1 MDPPLEARYKKR
13 ARRGNERRMVEYQ
26 VTLVAERPATTSHIR
41 NNSPDYFP
49 TGLQF
54 ANLLEKLVKYRRTAA
69 LYVCVCVYVCACALH
84 HPPSPRHIAVY
95 ESFRIHLS
103 LRPASPS
110 PPRFV
115 SAAIR
120 AYRRDTRWPLCA
132 IAAQWIDDP
141 IKTWFAPAPGSTSFF
156 VDDGMEEM

>member
-69 LYVCVCVYVCACALH
+69 LYVCVCVCTYVRARCT
-84 HPPSPRHIAVY
+84 I
-95 ESFRIHLS
+95 
-103 LRPASPS
+103 PS
-110 PPRFV
+110 PPAILQSTRVFAYIFPSAPLPPLPRVLFPPRFE
-115 SAAIR
+115 
-120 AYRRDTRWPLCA
+120 
-132 IAAQWIDDP
+132 P
-141 IKTWFAPAPGSTSFF
+141 IGVTHDGPF
-156 VDDGMEEM
+156 VPSRPNESMIL